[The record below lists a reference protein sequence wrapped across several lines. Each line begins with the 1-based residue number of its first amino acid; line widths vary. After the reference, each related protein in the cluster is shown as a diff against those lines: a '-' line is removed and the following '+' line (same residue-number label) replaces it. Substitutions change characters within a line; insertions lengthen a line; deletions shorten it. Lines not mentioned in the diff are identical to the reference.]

1 VSHPSSMALHQTIIM
16 RILLLNLNSDAL
28 EAVERALAGQGYEI
42 TSESGLTVEE
52 VLALSPEVLV
62 TEATPSDLSCCG
74 LITQIK
80 ARPETDSSLKVVMI
94 VQGGALERARALD
107 LGTDDVISFPFDPV
121 EFAARIRT
129 QFRERRP
136 EEELK
141 TMLKYAV
148 QREHYADIAV
158 ESLSGETLGK
168 RRYWLIPV
176 VLGLST
182 LTVLAAVLIIISTH
196 SSHKATLQLRAEIA
210 RLNSGVQPQGDL
222 LRRAEQARGSIQA
235 DSRSGSTTHDSLKA
249 QSEDLRKK
257 VATADGA
264 DAAAL
269 QKQLLDAQSRLGQ
282 LEREDKVAE
291 TVVQKYGPSVCLLHV
306 VVEFLDKQSGK
317 PLQVAVDATGKPQ
330 VDDKGMAQ
338 LDIGGQGPR
347 LQVDAFGTGFLA
359 GADKTILTNH
369 HVAEPW
375 WHDDELKRLLDQ
387 GVDPYVASYEAY
399 FPGKPVAI
407 RAKLG
412 RISSDADV
420 ATLTLET
427 PPPAHAEL
435 LQLDDRR
442 DASVTGEPVV
452 LMGYPTGVEGI
463 LARANSDVVQKIASG
478 AQDVGQV
485 MSRIASEQLIR
496 PTTTQGH
503 IGDVL
508 KDKIVY
514 DAATTSGGSGGPLF
528 NRNGK
533 VIGINF
539 AILKGFGGSNLAV
552 PARFANELL
561 K

>member
-1 VSHPSSMALHQTIIM
+1 MM
-16 RILLLNLNSDAL
+16 RILVLNLNTDAL

-42 TSESGLTVEE
+42 TTESGLTVEE

-80 ARPETDSSLKVVMI
+80 ARPETDSSLKIVMI

-107 LGTDDVISFPFDPV
+107 LGTDDVISFPFDAV

-176 VLGLST
+176 VLGLSS
-182 LTVLAAVLIIISTH
+182 LTVLAAVFLLISTH

-210 RLNSGVQPQGDL
+210 RLHSGVQPQGDL
-222 LRRAEQARGSIQA
+222 LRRAEQARGSIEA
-235 DSRSGSTTHDSLKA
+235 DSRSDSTAHNSLKA
-249 QSEDLRKK
+249 QSEDLLKR

-269 QKQLLDAQSRLGQ
+269 KKQLVDAQGRLAQ
-282 LEREDKVAE
+282 LEKEDKVAE

-306 VVEFLDKQSGK
+306 VVEFLDRQSGK
-317 PLQVAVDATGKPQ
+317 PLQVAVDANGQPQ

-338 LDIGGQGPR
+338 LDIGGPGPR

-387 GVDPYVASYEAY
+387 GVEPYVASYEAY

-412 RISSDADV
+412 RISSEADV

-427 PPPAHAEL
+427 PPPAHTERL
-435 LQLDDRR
+435 ELDDRR
-442 DASVTGEPVV
+442 EASVTGEAVV

-561 K
+561 R

>member
-1 VSHPSSMALHQTIIM
+1 MSHPSSMALHQTIIM
-16 RILLLNLNSDAL
+16 RILLLNLNTDAL

-80 ARPETDSSLKVVMI
+80 ARPETDSSLKIVMI

-168 RRYWLIPV
+168 RRSWLIPV

-182 LTVLAAVLIIISTH
+182 LTVLAAVLIVISTH

-222 LRRAEQARGSIQA
+222 LRRAEQARGSIEA

>member
-1 VSHPSSMALHQTIIM
+1 M
-16 RILLLNLNSDAL
+16 RILLLNLNTDAL

-80 ARPETDSSLKVVMI
+80 ARPETDSSLKIVMI

-182 LTVLAAVLIIISTH
+182 LTVLAAVLIVISTH

-222 LRRAEQARGSIQA
+222 LRRAEQARGSIEA

>member
-1 VSHPSSMALHQTIIM
+1 
-16 RILLLNLNSDAL
+16 
-28 EAVERALAGQGYEI
+28 
-42 TSESGLTVEE
+42 
-52 VLALSPEVLV
+52 
-62 TEATPSDLSCCG
+62 
-74 LITQIK
+74 
-80 ARPETDSSLKVVMI
+80 
-94 VQGGALERARALD
+94 
-107 LGTDDVISFPFDPV
+107 
-121 EFAARIRT
+121 
-129 QFRERRP
+129 
-136 EEELK
+136 
-141 TMLKYAV
+141 
-148 QREHYADIAV
+148 
-158 ESLSGETLGK
+158 
-168 RRYWLIPV
+168 
-176 VLGLST
+176 
-182 LTVLAAVLIIISTH
+182 
-196 SSHKATLQLRAEIA
+196 
-210 RLNSGVQPQGDL
+210 
-222 LRRAEQARGSIQA
+222 
-235 DSRSGSTTHDSLKA
+235 
-249 QSEDLRKK
+249 
-257 VATADGA
+257 
-264 DAAAL
+264 
-269 QKQLLDAQSRLGQ
+269 
-282 LEREDKVAE
+282 
-291 TVVQKYGPSVCLLHV
+291 
-306 VVEFLDKQSGK
+306 VVEFLDKQSGR
-317 PLQVAVDATGKPQ
+317 PLQVAVDANGKPQ

-338 LDIGGQGPR
+338 LDIGGPGPR

-399 FPGKPVAI
+399 FPGKSVAI
-407 RAKLG
+407 PAKLG
-412 RISSDADV
+412 RISSEADV
-420 ATLTLET
+420 ATLKLEN
-427 PPPAHAEL
+427 PPPAHTEL
-435 LQLDDRR
+435 LELDDRR
-442 DASVTGEPVV
+442 EASITGEPVV

-539 AILKGFGGSNLAV
+539 AILRGFGGSNLAV

>member
-1 VSHPSSMALHQTIIM
+1 MSHPSSMALHQTIIM
-16 RILLLNLNSDAL
+16 RILLLNLNTDAL

-80 ARPETDSSLKVVMI
+80 ARPETDSSLKIVMI

-182 LTVLAAVLIIISTH
+182 LTVLAAVLIVISTH

-222 LRRAEQARGSIQA
+222 LRRAEQARGSIEA